1 MKQECS
7 KLISFLSDCQLSK
20 KGRQRK
26 QKTFKK
32 LKKKDAGVKVSLC
45 YYANSGTDRNISPAL
60 RPSEN

>member
-32 LKKKDAGVKVSLC
+32 LKKKRRRCQGESVLLCKFWDRQKHFTCSL
-45 YYANSGTDRNISPAL
+45 SV
-60 RPSEN
+60 